1 MKPIK
6 QICIIA
12 GEASGDLHGAAL
24 VKALKE
30 LGGSL
35 VFFGLGGPRLREA
48 GVEMVYPPPLNV
60 VGFTEVV
67 AKIAHIF
74 RAFQKVKRTLVDRAA
89 DLLVLIDYPELNLR
103 LARFAHRRKIPVLF
117 YISPQVWAWRA
128 GRVKTIARVVD
139 RMAVILPFEEEF
151 YRARGMTVEFVG
163 HPLGDVLEETL
174 SLKADPDLP
183 GVEPESTV
191 IGLLP
196 GSRPTEVNQLLPVL
210 LDTAWAL
217 KQRFAGSLVFWL
229 PIAPSLD
236 PQVIREKAAPYQER
250 GLSLR
255 LISGVSPAALKR
267 SDLVLVTSG
276 TATLEA
282 AIFGVPMI
290 IVYKV
295 SAVNYWIAKRLIKVP
310 YIGLVNWIAGEKI
323 ISEFVQDQAHPQA
336 LTEEAWRLL
345 NDPAQREDLRT
356 KMDLVRQKLGGPGAS
371 RRVARMALEMLSG

>member
-1 MKPIK
+1 M
-6 QICIIA
+6 
-12 GEASGDLHGAAL
+12 
-24 VKALKE
+24 
-30 LGGSL
+30 
-35 VFFGLGGPRLREA
+35 REA

-60 VGFTEVV
+60 VGFTEVA
-67 AKIAHIF
+67 AKIAHLF
-74 RAFQKVKRTLVDRAA
+74 RAFQRVKHTLVDRSA

-128 GRVKTIARVVD
+128 GRVNTIARVVD

-151 YRARGMTVEFVG
+151 YRARGMAVEFVG

-174 SLKADPDLP
+174 SLKEDPELP
-183 GVEPESTV
+183 GVEPGRPV

-196 GSRPTEVNQLLPVL
+196 GSRPTEVNQILPVL
-210 LDTAWAL
+210 LDTAWDL
-217 KQRFAGSLVFWL
+217 KQRYAGPLVFWL

-236 PQVIREKAAPYQER
+236 PLVIRAKAAPYQER
-250 GLSLR
+250 GLSLQ

-267 SDLVLVTSG
+267 CDLALVASG

-282 AIFGVPMI
+282 AILGVPMI

-323 ISEFVQDQAHPQA
+323 VSEYVQDQAHPRA
-336 LTEEAWRLL
+336 LSEEALKLL
-345 NDPAQREDLRT
+345 NDPVLREELRR
-356 KMDLVRQKLGGPGAS
+356 KMALVKQKLGGPGAS
-371 RRVARMALEMLSG
+371 RRVARIALEMLDG

>member
-6 QICIIA
+6 KICIIA

-30 LGGSL
+30 SGEPL

-60 VGFTEVV
+60 VGFTEALV
-67 AKIAHIF
+67 KIAHIF
-74 RAFQKVKRTLVDRAA
+74 RAYQQVKQSLVKRSA

-103 LARFAHRRKIPVLF
+103 LARFAHRRQIPVLF

-151 YRARGMTVEFVG
+151 YRAQGVTVEFVG
-163 HPLGDVLEETL
+163 HPLEDVLEETL
-174 SLKADPDLP
+174 RQQGALGLP
-183 GVEPESTV
+183 EPGPGETV

-196 GSRPTEVNQLLPVL
+196 GSRPTEVQHILPVL
-210 LDTAWAL
+210 LATAQAL
-217 KQRFAGSLVFWL
+217 RQRFPGPLAFRL

-236 PQVIREKAAPYQER
+236 PSLIREMAAPYQEQ
-250 GLSLR
+250 GLPLE
-255 LISGVSPAALKR
+255 LLSGASPAFLKR
-267 SDLVLVTSG
+267 CDLALVTSG

-282 AIFGVPMI
+282 AILGVPMI

-295 SAVNYWIAKRLIKVP
+295 SPVNYWIAKRLIRVP

-323 ISEFVQDQAHPQA
+323 ISEFIQDQVRPEA
-336 LTEEAWRLL
+336 LTEAALNLL
-345 NDPAQREDLRT
+345 TDPDRRKELRT
-356 KMDLVRQKLGGPGAS
+356 KMAMVRQKLGGPGAS
-371 RRVARMALEMLSG
+371 RRVARMAREMLDG